1 MELRGH
7 HDAAADVLACRDAFW
22 KLAIDAVEP
31 EYYVPGEG
39 GSHGGKHIF
48 PGLGL
53 VNGGA
58 KTIEEA
64 LGEFEAK
71 GMRGNPLE
79 IDELE
84 GLRVVVAGA
93 VPGYD
98 RDGIK
103 TALKNAG
110 AKAAGSVSGKT
121 QYLAIGN
128 NAGQAKLDAAEERG
142 MPVISVGE
150 LLEVLNR

>member
-1 MELRGH
+1 MVTRSRLTSSR
-7 HDAAADVLACRDAFW
+7 A
-22 KLAIDAVEP
+22 
-31 EYYVPGEG
+31 
-39 GSHGGKHIF
+39 
-48 PGLGL
+48 L
-53 VNGGA
+53 V
-58 KTIEEA
+58 
-64 LGEFEAK
+64 
-71 GMRGNPLE
+71 
-79 IDELE
+79 
-84 GLRVVVAGA
+84 RVVVAGA

-103 TALKNAG
+103 TALKNAD